1 MKKDIELASITAELA
16 TEARLAVQ
24 TDIPRFLAA
33 RKIDKLFHFTS
44 ISNLESIASHGFQ
57 GRESLISQGIKFTLS
72 DQTRYEPILD
82 GICFSLSR
90 PNYYMAAQKI
100 RTGQQLVLLELHNL
114 EDLLVRYNF
123 IASPGNF
130 GSLYLKTRLQNWPE
144 EFIGGSGLIN
154 LFKNREM
161 REKYS
166 IPIYEPTDP
175 QSEIIILNAV
185 PWNYVKK
192 VYFPNLTAYSVHEE
206 VRKIVR
212 TLPVGIVL
220 KSQIGEIFPDI
231 DWNDRSISEEF
242 GNRKFSEIWV

>member
-1 MKKDIELASITAELA
+1 MTQDIELASIIAELA
-16 TEARLAVQ
+16 TEARLEVQ

-44 ISNLESIASHGFQ
+44 INNLESIASHGFL
-57 GRESLISQGIKFTLS
+57 GRDTLISQGIKFTLS
-72 DQTRYEPILD
+72 DQTRYEPILN

-90 PNYYMAAQKI
+90 PNSYMAAQKI
-100 RTGQQLVLLELHNL
+100 RTGQQLVLLELNNL
-114 EDLLVRYNF
+114 ENLLASYNF

-130 GSLYLKTRLQNWPE
+130 GSLYLKKRLQSWPE
-144 EFIGGSGLIN
+144 EFIGGNGLLN
-154 LFKNREM
+154 LFKNRKI

-175 QSEIIILNAV
+175 QSEIIMLDAI

-192 VYFPNLTAYSVHEE
+192 VYFPNLTAYSVQEE

-212 TLPVGIVL
+212 TLPTGLVL
-220 KSQIGEIFPDI
+220 QSQIGEVFPDI
-231 DWNDRSISEEF
+231 DWGDRSINEEF
-242 GNRKFSEIWV
+242 GDRKFSEIWE